1 MTRQS
6 TLQPIPR
13 PRRRVGHG
21 QRGVAA
27 IELALLTTLLLT
39 LMLGAA
45 EFGRAMYQYNTVVK
59 STRSAVRYLSAY
71 APGNVAAIGTA
82 RNLAVYGTPTA
93 GTAALVPG
101 LTTAMVGVK
110 DASSDSTQALQ
121 QTGFGVMDLVTVT
134 ISGLTFQPLASW
146 LLPPI
151 GFGPISA
158 TMRQGL

>member
-1 MTRQS
+1 MTRQAI
-6 TLQPIPR
+6 LQPTSR
-13 PRRRVGHG
+13 PRRRAGRS

-27 IELALLTTLLLT
+27 IELALLTMLLLT

-45 EFGRAMYQYNTVVK
+45 EFGRAMYQYNAVVK

-71 APGNVAAIGTA
+71 APGNATAIGTA
-82 RNLAVYGTPTA
+82 RNLAVYGTPAA
-93 GTAALVPG
+93 GTATLVPG
-101 LTTAMVGVK
+101 LTAAMVDVR
-110 DASSDSTQALQ
+110 DASSDSTLALQ
-121 QTGFGVMDLVTVT
+121 QTGFGVMDLVSVTV
-134 ISGLTFQPLASW
+134 SGLTFKPLASW